1 MDVQA
6 EAAVTLR
13 YAGVALRFVA
23 FVIDAVIL
31 FALGY
36 LIAVATGET
45 TEEGFELTGPSAL
58 AWFVLAFAYYIV
70 LEVLLGGTVGKLLT
84 GLRVRKADGSRLD
97 WPSSVVRNVLRI
109 VDGIPFLLPYLLGAI
124 FVWTSDKR
132 QRLGDRVANTVVVR
146 GGGNRGPQA

>member
-36 LIAVATGET
+36 VIAVGTGET
-45 TEEGFELTGPSAL
+45 TEEGFELTGAPAL

-70 LEVLLGGTVGKLLT
+70 LEGLLGATVGKLLT

-132 QRLGDRVANTVVVR
+132 QRLGDRVADTVVVR
-146 GGGNRGPQA
+146 GGGDHGAQG

>member
-13 YAGVALRFVA
+13 HAGVALRFVA

-36 LIAVATGET
+36 LIAVSTGET
-45 TEEGFELTGPSAL
+45 TEEGFELMGASAL

-70 LEVLLGGTVGKLLT
+70 LEGLLGATVGKLLT
-84 GLRVRKADGSRLD
+84 GLRVRKEDGSRLD
-97 WPSSVVRNVLRI
+97 WPSSVVRNVMRI

-124 FVWTSDKR
+124 FVWTSGKR
-132 QRLGDRVANTVVVR
+132 QRLGDRVASTVVVR
-146 GGGNRGPQA
+146 GGGDGGARA